1 MSRKIHKY
9 GEHYMYNAA
18 IIEMAPFEVS
28 AGITDTQLLDAS
40 KQVETGFLTNCEGYI
55 ARTLVKT
62 GENTYMDIV
71 YWQTMQAAQA
81 AAEKIFESPACQ
93 AYLGCIKME
102 EGVEP
107 EIKHYDVIGSYSK

>member
-1 MSRKIHKY
+1 MH
-9 GEHYMYNAA
+9 NASF
-18 IIEMAPFEVS
+18 IEMAPFEIA
-28 AGITDTQLLDAS
+28 AGVTEAQLLEAS
-40 KQVETGFLTNCEGYI
+40 KQTETGFLANCEGYV

-62 GENTYMDIV
+62 GENAYMDIV

-102 EGVEP
+102 AGMEP
-107 EIKHYDVIGSYSK
+107 KIKHYEVIGSYSK

>member
-1 MSRKIHKY
+1 MQ
-9 GEHYMYNAA
+9 NATA
-18 IIEMAPFEVS
+18 VEMAPFELA
-28 AGITDTQLLDAS
+28 AGVTSTQLLDAS
-40 KQVETGFLTNCEGYI
+40 NQIEIGFLANCEGYV

-62 GENTYMDIV
+62 GENAYMDIV
-71 YWQTMQAAQA
+71 YWQTMKDARA

-107 EIKHYDVIGSYSK
+107 QIKHYEIIASYSK